1 MTDYTLRTVPFRIMR
16 PALKMLMVACMAVIT
31 QAYTKEW
38 PHQRLA
44 TKVFLLQD
52 KTDALKNPIRN
63 TLQTHIAAWYG
74 VALELHEAVK
84 DTHPELARLL
94 ASATK
99 EVGWIEPAWQ
109 FMQERM
115 KTWVA
120 ESGAMQ

>member
-31 QAYTKEW
+31 QVYSKEW
-38 PHQRLA
+38 AHQQLA
-44 TKVFLLQD
+44 TKVFLLQN
-52 KTDALKNPIRN
+52 KTDALKRPTRDTI
-63 TLQTHIAAWYG
+63 QVHIAAWFG
-74 VALELHEAVK
+74 LALDLQEAVK

-94 ASATK
+94 VSATK

-115 KTWVA
+115 KTWVT
-120 ESGAMQ
+120 ENGAVQ